1 MPPRATL
8 TLAFETNGGPVDL
21 TQLGDFLL
29 LFRGAYVASIRPL
42 SRLDVM
48 RSPGTLGTLSP
59 SSRDA

>member
-29 LFRGAYVASIRPL
+29 LFRGAYVASIRP
-42 SRLDVM
+42 
-48 RSPGTLGTLSP
+48 
-59 SSRDA
+59 AFAA